1 MADAWLHHLDVVRM
15 LLEAWWESQAE
26 VVSPPALL
34 DGNLLMAR
42 FSLLPGP
49 QIGRLLEA
57 VREAQAAGQVSSL
70 EEALSWV
77 ESLLEKP

>member
-1 MADAWLHHLDVVRM
+1 MR
-15 LLEAWWESQAE
+15 
-26 VVSPPALL
+26 
-34 DGNLLMAR
+34 R
-42 FSLLPGP
+42 FSLPPGP

-70 EEALSWV
+70 DEALNWV